1 MKLGRSDAEQPR
13 GFKIRTNPL
22 FCVSRNVPVSQCQG
36 WGMGQFFEPNR
47 ACGLGL
53 FIVGRERL
61 QSVLPCIPVIW
72 NVALEDTQSDLFSV
86 VAKILQMARQYG
98 YISELSLLGQKCAD
112 LEVRIEPFLQA
123 AKQLEHQA
131 FGIDDRA
138 VALFYFHQRWRQRTL
153 RWLPHGAKRSGW
165 NPPNFTANTGKAI
178 PSRNCLQQKC

>member
-1 MKLGRSDAEQPR
+1 MKLGVSDAEQR
-13 GFKIRTNPL
+13 QGFKIRANTL
-22 FCVSRNVPVSQCQG
+22 FCVSRNVPVSKCKG
-36 WGMGQFFEPNR
+36 WGLGQFFEPNR

-123 AKQLEHQA
+123 PKQLEHQPFA
-131 FGIDDRA
+131 LDAIA
-138 VALFYFHQRWRQRTL
+138 VALFYFHQRCRQRTL
-153 RWLPHGAKRSGW
+153 RLLPHRP
-165 NPPNFTANTGKAI
+165 NPSHPNTPNF
-178 PSRNCLQQKC
+178 